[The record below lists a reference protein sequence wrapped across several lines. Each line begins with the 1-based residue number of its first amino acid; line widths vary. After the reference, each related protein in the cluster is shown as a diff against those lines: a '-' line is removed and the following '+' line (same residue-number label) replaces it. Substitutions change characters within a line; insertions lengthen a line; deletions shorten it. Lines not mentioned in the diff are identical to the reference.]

1 MRSPFLLLCP
11 ILSQLPCLRCWPTP
25 TVQSSCLF
33 LVPLA
38 TVASIYSLYM
48 SSLFL
53 LLVLLLFRSY
63 FRFAQGNA
71 RDYCPLGP
79 FNDNT
84 LLFSFHRDR
93 CRRRQ
98 ACIKPRLLSFS
109 VVVSSLFSIPC
120 RPFLCQSDDTSSL
133 LYCTLLCERG
143 SNFFFSF
150 FMEEEFVIV
159 AELRISA
166 HTHTH
171 TYKRISAKSRISVDP
186 PPFLIPYSWW
196 WWPIFLLLL
205 GHVPISRLQKRFRTA
220 SLGYSCALQ

>member
-1 MRSPFLLLCP
+1 
-11 ILSQLPCLRCWPTP
+11 
-25 TVQSSCLF
+25 
-33 LVPLA
+33 
-38 TVASIYSLYM
+38 M

-84 LLFSFHRDR
+84 PLFSFHRDR

-98 ACIKPRLLSFS
+98 AGIKPRLLSFS

-120 RPFLCQSDDTSSL
+120 RPFLCHSL
-133 LYCTLLCERG
+133 MILVLYCTVLYYASAAATSSSPSLWKK
-143 SNFFFSF
+143 SSSLSLNY
-150 FMEEEFVIV
+150 
-159 AELRISA
+159 ASA

-171 TYKRISAKSRISVDP
+171 THTKGFQLKVESPSILLRSL
-186 PPFLIPYSWW
+186 FLIPGGGGLFFFY
-196 WWPIFLLLL
+196 
-205 GHVPISRLQKRFRTA
+205 
-220 SLGYSCALQ
+220 Y